1 MTWHYHAGL
10 WSVQYV
16 ARKTCGGGTIT
27 LCTGCV
33 EGRPLRGDVHGST
46 NLPLPDRGG
55 AQSWPAQ
62 RTQEHGAAAIRAS
75 RGNAVRGLHRRQFL
89 AVTAALLG
97 APAVTSAVQ
106 AAKQVRIGVL
116 AIPSAPQ
123 FAPRTQALRAGLRDL
138 GYIEGKNL
146 IIEFRSAEGQ
156 YERLAGLA
164 VELIG
169 EKVDVIV
176 TAGTPAIRAAK
187 QATKTVPIVIAA
199 VGDAVAGGLVAS
211 LTTPG
216 GNVTGATYFAPELA
230 AKQLELLKQSVPHT
244 SGVAVVMNPNNP
256 AMGPTLHA
264 VEAAGASLKLDLEQV
279 GVRHRDDFH
288 GAFDMI
294 TRRPSRAVL
303 IVDDP
308 ITIYNARALADLAL
322 KHRLASAG
330 FIEYAEAGGLIGYGV
345 NLTAMWRRAAYF
357 VDRILRGVNAGEIPM
372 ERAMK
377 FDLVINRKTAIA
389 IGVAIDPSTLLRA
402 DRVIE

>member
-1 MTWHYHAGL
+1 VAGL
-10 WSVQYV
+10 
-16 ARKTCGGGTIT
+16 
-27 LCTGCV
+27 
-33 EGRPLRGDVHGST
+33 D
-46 NLPLPDRGG
+46 
-55 AQSWPAQ
+55 
-62 RTQEHGAAAIRAS
+62 
-75 RGNAVRGLHRRQFL
+75 RRQFL
-89 AVTAALLG
+89 LAIAALLT
-97 APAVTSAVQ
+97 APAVASAVQ

-123 FAPRTQALRAGLRDL
+123 FAPRTQALRAGLQDL

-164 VELIG
+164 MELIG

-176 TAGTPAIRAAK
+176 TAGTPAIRAVK
-187 QATKTVPIVIAA
+187 QATRTVPIVIAA
-199 VGDAVAGGLVAS
+199 VGDAVAGGLVGS

-216 GNVTGATYFAPELA
+216 GNITGATYFAPEIA
-230 AKQLELLKQSVPHT
+230 AKQLELLKQSLPHT
-244 SGVAVVMNPNNP
+244 SRVAVVMNPNNP
-256 AMGPTLHA
+256 AMGPTLRA
-264 VEAAGASLKLDLEQV
+264 VEAAGASLKLELQQV
-279 GVRHRDDFH
+279 GVRQPGDFD
-288 GAFDMI
+288 GAFEMI
-294 TRRPSRAVL
+294 ARKPSRPVL
-303 IVDDP
+303 IIDDP

-377 FDLVINRKTAIA
+377 FDLVINRKTATA
-389 IGVAIDPSTLLRA
+389 IGVAIDPPTLLRA